1 LPFQQ
6 PIDFWRGAG
15 MGAHMLQRFRIA
27 RPGLELA
34 GGLTTAIVSLPM
46 ALAFGVSS
54 GLGPQ
59 AGLYGA
65 VFVGLFAAL
74 FGSSTR
80 LISEPT
86 GPMTVVTTAVLTSL
100 AGQYPE
106 QAPALVFGVIMIAGL
121 VQIAIGALK
130 LGQFITLMPYAVI
143 SGFMSGIGVL
153 LILMQFPSFLGQ
165 RTPSGGA
172 WGILRSLP
180 DMLRSLAPAETLL
193 AVLALLLLLLWPRR
207 WRRLFPPQ
215 LLALILCTVI
225 SLLWIDSETVRRIG
239 VIPMGLPRPRLPAFE
254 MQIWSVLLMD
264 GLILGLLGCID
275 TLLTAM
281 IADSLTREQHDSDR
295 ELTGQGIANILSG
308 LFGGLPGAGATMGTV
323 VNIHCGSKSP
333 LAGVIRALIL
343 LVIAVGAAPLLA
355 PVPMSVLAAIAI
367 SVGFNI
373 LDWSFIKR
381 AHRVSASSTL
391 MMYGVLLL
399 TVFVDLMIAVGVG
412 VFFANLLTIKRLSDL
427 HSRSV
432 GTISIPDAAI
442 KLSDDE
448 KSLLESL
455 GRHLVLFH
463 MSGPMIFGVAKAIA
477 REHAA
482 MKSARALLLDLSDVP
497 LLGVTVCLSIENM
510 VLDALAQGARVWVVG
525 AAGRTRARL
534 EDFGI
539 FDLKGLSEAP
549 TRVEAMREAQ
559 NRIQFSADI

>member
-1 LPFQQ
+1 
-6 PIDFWRGAG
+6 
-15 MGAHMLQRFRIA
+15 
-27 RPGLELA
+27 
-34 GGLTTAIVSLPM
+34 M

-86 GPMTVVTTAVLTSL
+86 GPMTVVTTAILTSL
-100 AGQYPE
+100 AGEYPE
-106 QAPALVFGVIMIAGL
+106 QAPALVFGVIMIAGV
-121 VQIAIGALK
+121 VQITLGALK

-153 LILMQFPSFLGQ
+153 LILMQFPSFLGHS
-165 RTPSGGA
+165 TPSGGA
-172 WGILRSLP
+172 WGVLRTLP
-180 DMLRSLAPAETLL
+180 HLLHNLNPAETLL
-193 AVLALLLLLLWPRR
+193 GVLALLLLLLWPRR
-207 WRRLFPPQ
+207 WRRFCPPQ
-215 LLALILCTVI
+215 LLALVFCTVL
-225 SLLWIDSETVRRIG
+225 SLLWMDSETLRRIG
-239 VIPMGLPRPRLPAFE
+239 EIPMGLPRPRLPAFQ
-254 MQIWSVLLMD
+254 MDIWTVLLLD

-295 ELTGQGIANILSG
+295 ELTGQGIANVVSG

-323 VNIHCGSKSP
+323 VNIQCGSKSP
-333 LAGVIRALIL
+333 VAGIIRAVIL
-343 LVIAVGAAPLLA
+343 LVIAVAAAPLLS

-381 AHRVSASSTL
+381 AHRVSTSSTL

-432 GTISIPDAAI
+432 GVISTPDAAI
-442 KLSDDE
+442 RLSDEE
-448 KSLLESL
+448 KKLLHSL
-455 GRHLVLFH
+455 GNRLVLFH

-482 MKSARALLLDLSDVP
+482 MKSAKALVLDLSDVP

-510 VLDALAQGARVWVVG
+510 VLDALAQGARVWIVG
-525 AAGRTRARL
+525 AGGRTRTRL
-534 EDFGI
+534 SDFGI
-539 FDLKGLSEAP
+539 FSLDGLIEVQ
-549 TRVEAMREAQ
+549 TRLQALQEAQ
-559 NRIQFSADI
+559 NLAHNSTDI